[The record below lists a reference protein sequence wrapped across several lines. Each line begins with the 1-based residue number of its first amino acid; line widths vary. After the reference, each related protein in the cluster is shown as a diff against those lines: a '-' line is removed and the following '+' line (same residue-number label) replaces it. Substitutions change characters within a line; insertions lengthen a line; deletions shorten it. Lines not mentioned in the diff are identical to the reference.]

1 MRCLFQKETDVEL
14 GSLLRSEAQS
24 VYNQLLLYLSVSY
37 SKVFSGLA
45 MLASKDDTYSGPKDL
60 KTDQHL
66 VGALLSKCCWSQT
79 TIHRLYKIMLSES
92 QATIFNRQK
101 CKTTLAFL
109 LLTTTTSSIS
119 SLPHT
124 NREIKEN
131 ITATANKRSNGQNN
145 SSARAFKAVFI
156 FSCPMQNNSVKSPKF
171 AWSENRNP
179 EDKLFNFPFN
189 QNINSFFIWRLPR
202 RCQPDCPRSLT
213 WLKGNSNRVYWDFI
227 IYLYVAVWLVQKLAT
242 LFRPSKCKT

>member
-1 MRCLFQKETDVEL
+1 M
-14 GSLLRSEAQS
+14 LR
-24 VYNQLLLYLSVSY
+24 
-37 SKVFSGLA
+37 
-45 MLASKDDTYSGPKDL
+45 
-60 KTDQHL
+60 
-66 VGALLSKCCWSQT
+66 
-79 TIHRLYKIMLSES
+79 ES

-109 LLTTTTSSIS
+109 LLATTTSSIS

-179 EDKLFNFPFN
+179 EDKLFNFPFGS
-189 QNINSFFIWRLPR
+189 QRLLFTHVILKLRCGAVRNSLWRSSNLKYKFIFYLTSSSPLP
-202 RCQPDCPRSLT
+202 T
-213 WLKGNSNRVYWDFI
+213 
-227 IYLYVAVWLVQKLAT
+227 
-242 LFRPSKCKT
+242 